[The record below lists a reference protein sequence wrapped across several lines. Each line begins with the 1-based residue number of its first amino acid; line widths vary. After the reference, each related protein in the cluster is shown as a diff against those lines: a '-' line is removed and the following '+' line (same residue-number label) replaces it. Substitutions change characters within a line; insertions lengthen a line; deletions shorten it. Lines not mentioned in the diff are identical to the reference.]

1 MQQFGAEAAFK
12 RQLLFSEADVLNEI
26 LGYLKKSLGLVD
38 AEVLTVEEALVRSEA
53 GSQGYNKM
61 IVQSQAPLRSS
72 LGTYDMSESWHVFR
86 AVKRNTRIL
95 ARSLSKSRFNMIN
108 PQPTHF
114 GRTQPPP
121 LRPPRP

>member
-1 MQQFGAEAAFK
+1 MQQFGAEATFK

-61 IVQSQAPLRSS
+61 IIESS
-72 LGTYDMSESWHVFR
+72 EPGTPAFEFR
-86 AVKRNTRIL
+86 NV
-95 ARSLSKSRFNMIN
+95 
-108 PQPTHF
+108 
-114 GRTQPPP
+114 
-121 LRPPRP
+121 